1 MKTIS
6 VNQLKGGVG
15 KTTTADNVAAI
26 LAAKGYKVLLID
38 NDKQGNSSKMF
49 KRYSELGKG
58 THTMLSDI
66 TVPAKYLI
74 ENTNIENL
82 DIITTNME
90 LLQVDKD
97 INTERTPREIRYKTV
112 LEAVK
117 EFYDYCIID
126 NAPSLDMSVIN
137 ALSVANDIIVPIK
150 VDNFANSGI
159 DILKQELNTIK
170 TYYNKEINNVYIL
183 FTMVDRTNVSRQ
195 GIEHYKE
202 ILSSTT
208 DTLLN
213 YIILDSQI
221 RDTCTVNE
229 STFACEPL
237 ITYAPKAN
245 VTQDY
250 QDMVDEYLVWSS
262 VRV

>member
-1 MKTIS
+1 M
-6 VNQLKGGVG
+6 
-15 KTTTADNVAAI
+15 
-26 LAAKGYKVLLID
+26 
-38 NDKQGNSSKMF
+38 
-49 KRYSELGKG
+49 
-58 THTMLSDI
+58 
-66 TVPAKYLI
+66 
-74 ENTNIENL
+74 
-82 DIITTNME
+82 
-90 LLQVDKD
+90 
-97 INTERTPREIRYKTV
+97 
-112 LEAVK
+112 
-117 EFYDYCIID
+117 
-126 NAPSLDMSVIN
+126 
-137 ALSVANDIIVPIK
+137 
-150 VDNFANSGI
+150 DNFANSGI

-195 GIEHYKE
+195 GIDYYKE
-202 ILSSTT
+202 ILSSNT

-250 QDMVDEYLVWSS
+250 QDMVDEYLEWSS